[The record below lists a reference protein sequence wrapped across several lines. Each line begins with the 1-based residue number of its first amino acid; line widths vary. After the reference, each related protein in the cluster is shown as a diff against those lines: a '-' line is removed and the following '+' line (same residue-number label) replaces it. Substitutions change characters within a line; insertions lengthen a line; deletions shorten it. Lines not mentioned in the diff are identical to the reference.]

1 MAKIPTLDAVRIIPR
16 DTDFLDRRSGNRG
29 EVFYDRTANTLRL
42 YDGATASG
50 INLAKS
56 DLTNIDNTQ
65 FRAKSIESRISTVVY
80 TVTVTGPQGGDTGN
94 KYNLNG
100 VYRPIPN
107 FVVGYTYVFVQ
118 DNQTNVFFPNANN
131 TTPNP
136 HPLNFSADNL
146 SGLLGGGT
154 SYLTNVR
161 YFLNGAVVT
170 QAVYNS
176 AAFNTATSRQVW
188 ITVTNSTPSTLY
200 YWCYNHLAMGNE
212 IAVADPGSGS
222 GSGGEIAAGVG
233 ISVVEADGVSTIS
246 NTGVVS
252 IAAGS
257 GISLSENAGV
267 DTITNTGVISI
278 VAGTGITTSVNQG
291 AVTINAAA
299 ATTGDITFTDTTI
312 DSVDSEE
319 ITFTP
324 AVSFDGDVT
333 VGDELIF
340 SDGSRQSTA
349 TLVGP
354 EGPEGPPGPTG
365 SGAGDVSS
373 IGGGYADN
381 AIVRYNGTSG
391 TSIQTSTASINDAGT
406 LSATAFSGL
415 GTSLTALNATQ
426 LTSGTVP
433 DARFPA
439 TLPTASGVN
448 LTALNAANLG
458 SGTIPDARFPATLPT
473 ASGVNLTALNATNLG
488 SGTVPV
494 NRLGTAGTRDA
505 TTFLRGDNTWT
516 VVSGVGA
523 ASDSFATIS
532 VAGQSNVVADSAT
545 DTLTLVAGTG
555 VTITTDASTDTVT
568 ITNSSP
574 NVSQNVFTIVAVAGQ
589 SNVEADS
596 ATDTLTIAAGTGISI
611 TTDAGTDTVTI
622 TSTVSAGATTFAA
635 LTDNASATIDQ
646 IYLPAITSLVVS
658 NIGASSY
665 RFDQYGTADNPT
677 VYAINGTTIAF
688 KLNVMSH
695 PFLIQN
701 GAGVN
706 YNTGLIHVSTTGTVT
721 TGASAQGQTSGTL
734 YWKIPTDISG
744 GYRYQCSSHAPMV
757 GSISIKT
764 FATI

>member
-1 MAKIPTLDAVRIIPR
+1 MAKIPVLDAVRIIPR
-16 DTDFLDRRSGNRG
+16 DTDFLDRKSGLRG
-29 EVFYDRTANTLRL
+29 EIFYDRTANSLRL
-42 YDGATASG
+42 YDGTNTGG
-50 INLAKS
+50 INLARV
-56 DLTNIDNTQ
+56 DLANVDNSQ
-65 FRAKSIESRISTVVY
+65 FRAKSVESRISTVVY
-80 TVTVTGPQGGDTGN
+80 TVTITGPQGGDTGN

-118 DNQTNVFFPNANN
+118 DNPTNVFFPNAIG

-136 HPLNFSADNL
+136 HPLNFSSDNL
-146 SGLLGGGT
+146 SGERGNGT
-154 SYLTNVR
+154 SYLTNVK
-161 YFLNGAVVT
+161 YFLNGAEVT

-176 AAFNTATSRQVW
+176 TAFNTATSRQVW

-200 YWCYNHLAMGNE
+200 YWCWNHVAMGNE
-212 IAVADPGSGS
+212 IAVADPGSGTG
-222 GSGGEIAAGVG
+222 GSGEIAAGVG
-233 ISVVEADGVSTIS
+233 ISVVEVDGVSTIS

-252 IAAGS
+252 ITAGA

-299 ATTGDITFTDTTI
+299 VTTGDITFTGTTI
-312 DSVDSEE
+312 DSVSSAE

-324 AVSFDGDVT
+324 DVSFDGDVT
-333 VGDELIF
+333 VGDELVF
-340 SDGSRQSTA
+340 PDGSRQSTA

-373 IGGGYADN
+373 VGDGYTDN

-391 TSIQTSTASINDAGT
+391 TSIQTSLASISDVGT
-406 LSATAFSGL
+406 LSATAFSGT
-415 GTSLTALNATQ
+415 GTSLTALNASN
-426 LTSGTVP
+426 LGSGTVP

-439 TLPTASGVN
+439 TLPAASGVN
-448 LTALNAANLG
+448 LTALNATNLG
-458 SGTIPDARFPATLPT
+458 SGTVPDARFPATLPA
-473 ASGVNLTALNATNLG
+473 ASGINLTALNATNLG

-494 NRLGTAGTRDA
+494 NRLGTSGTRDS
-505 TTFLRGDNTWT
+505 TTFLRGDNTWA
-516 VVSGVGA
+516 VVSGGGL

-532 VAGQSNVVADSAT
+532 VAGQSDVVADSST

-555 VTITTDASTDTVT
+555 ITITTNAGADSVT
-568 ITNSSP
+568 ITNSAAAANSF
-574 NVSQNVFTIVAVAGQ
+574 SIVAVTGQ

-611 TTDAGTDTVTI
+611 TTDASTDTVTI

-646 IYLPAITSLVVS
+646 IYLPAITALTVT
-658 NIGASSY
+658 NNGASSY
-665 RFDQYGTADNPT
+665 RFDQYGTDDNPT

-688 KLNVMSH
+688 KLNVAGH

-706 YNTGLIHVSTTGTVT
+706 YDTGLIHVSTTGTVT
-721 TGASAQGQTSGTL
+721 TGASAQGKTSGTL
-734 YWKIPTDISG
+734 YWKIPTAISG
-744 GYRYQCSSHAPMV
+744 GYRYQCSAHAPMV